1 MRSASWAGRS
11 RLLIGLI
18 LAGCSVAASA
28 VIAPAWGAGTES
40 QRPLRILLTNDDG
53 WNAHGIRA
61 VHAALEAAGHQVT
74 IVAPLANQSGASAR
88 VSFHGTLDV
97 TQQAPGVY
105 SVAGTPGDAAE
116 FGIKSVFADNPPDLV
131 ISGSNEGNNA
141 AAVAIHSGTV
151 GAAVTALCDGIPA
164 IAVSTGYDR
173 ATGQGP
179 FEETAGFIVR
189 LVANLRDRAD
199 GGRLLPD
206 DVGLNVNYPFVEDGG
221 PPTDTVF
228 TETGRGYIDL
238 TYQGSLPEVGQT
250 SAYSVRT
257 IRVPE
262 TVPGSDYAALTEN
275 KIAISALECDYDAA
289 ESDRAWIPG
298 MVESMR

>member
-105 SVAGTPGDAAE
+105 SVAGTPGDSAE
-116 FGIKSVFADNPPDLV
+116 FGIKAVFADNPPDLV
-131 ISGSNEGNNA
+131 ISGTNAGQNVA
-141 AAVAIHSGTV
+141 AATIHSGTV
-151 GAAVTALCDGIPA
+151 GAAVTALCDGVPA
-164 IAVSTGYDR
+164 IAVSTELDFATREGPYD
-173 ATGQGP
+173 
-179 FEETAGFIVR
+179 ETAAFVVR
-189 LVANLRDRAD
+189 LVTTLRDRAN

-206 DVGLNVNYPFVEDGG
+206 DVGLNVNYPLVEDGG
-221 PPTDTVF
+221 SPAGTVF
-228 TETGRGYIDL
+228 TETGRGFVDL

-250 SAYSVRT
+250 STHLVRT
-257 IRVPE
+257 TRAPE
-262 TVPGSDYAALTEN
+262 TVPGSDLAVLTEN
-275 KIAISALECDYDAA
+275 KIAVSAMECDYDAA